1 MADSSSHVNAA
12 KKCLCTWRYHNG
24 RKPEDSP
31 HPFFPSFLLL
41 PPLHCCQQHGRRAD
55 MPPHSPNPKLL
66 DPSLKPEIR
75 GGICSQECE
84 FLTSHVLHISH
95 ICSLTLSTHSSA
107 TGQPCSRCACL
118 QMLWEHLQTQ
128 KAHGGSQPYL
138 WAGHSQHGLWRG
150 HKTGSAVCRPL
161 LSL

>member
-1 MADSSSHVNAA
+1 MEIPQWQKARRQPTPI
-12 KKCLCTWRYHNG
+12 L
-24 RKPEDSP
+24 PILP
-31 HPFFPSFLLL
+31 HPSSIALL
-41 PPLHCCQQHGRRAD
+41 PAAWAQSRHATSQSQ
-55 MPPHSPNPKLL
+55 PKAAG
-66 DPSLKPEIR
+66 SLSETWNIR
-75 GGICSQECE
+75 GDICSQECE

-95 ICSLTLSTHSSA
+95 ICSLTLSMHSSA

-128 KAHGGSQPYL
+128 KAHGGSQLYL

-161 LSL
+161 LSLWNSGKGNQQIFTA